1 MKKIKTFTLIAV
13 AVMLSHTA
21 AAQQERKDW
30 AQYGRYAQ
38 ANAELK
44 EAPRAVFMG
53 NSLTDGWPKGSPD
66 FWKEHPDFAG
76 RGISGQTSLEMLC
89 RFRQDVINLHPKV
102 VCILAGTNDIAQNDG
117 YIALENT
124 LQNIIS
130 MVELARAN
138 KIKVAVC
145 SLLPCDLIAWRREI
159 KPAEEVKK
167 LNRMLKD
174 YVDKKKDKN
183 VVYVDYYSVLDNG
196 KGGIIS
202 EYTSD
207 HCHLTPAGYKKL
219 EAVIVPVI
227 NKFAK

>member
-1 MKKIKTFTLIAV
+1 MKTIKLLTLIAAAAMV
-13 AVMLSHTA
+13 FHTA
-21 AAQQERKDW
+21 AAQQEKKDW

-53 NSLTDGWPKGSPD
+53 NSITDGWPGGSPE

-76 RGISGQTSLEMLC
+76 RGIGGQTSLEMLC

-102 VCILAGTNDIAQNDG
+102 VCILAGTNDIAENDG
-117 YIALENT
+117 YIAPENI
-124 LQNIIS
+124 LGNIVS

-145 SLLPCDLIAWRREI
+145 SVLPCDIYLWRQEI
-159 KPAEEVKK
+159 KPAEKIKK
-167 LNRMLKD
+167 LNSMLKN
-174 YVDKKKDKN
+174 YVDNKKDKN

-196 KGGIIS
+196 KGGIIP
-202 EYTSD
+202 ECTSD

-227 NKFAK
+227 NKLAK